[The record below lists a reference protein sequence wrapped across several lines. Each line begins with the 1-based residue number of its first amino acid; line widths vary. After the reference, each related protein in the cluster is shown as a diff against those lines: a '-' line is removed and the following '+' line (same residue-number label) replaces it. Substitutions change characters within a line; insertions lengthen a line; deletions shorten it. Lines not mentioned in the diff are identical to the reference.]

1 MTCHATQGSFTMNL
15 TRTLSI
21 AALCLA
27 LPLAA
32 SARMKS
38 QEMNDPVTINL
49 ETKAKPEQIKKGIK
63 LAVLNRKWDI
73 TNEKGSEFDAEYKNT
88 SRAGWSAKIHV
99 SYTPKAVTI
108 KYVSSEGLD
117 ADGKNIHPTYNK
129 IIGNLEKDIPI
140 YIEREVVA
148 SE

>member
-1 MTCHATQGSFTMNL
+1 MSFA
-15 TRTLSI
+15 RTLSI

-32 SARMKS
+32 SARGKTE
-38 QEMNDPVTINL
+38 EMNDPVTINL
-49 ETKAKPEQIKKGIK
+49 ETKAKPDQVKKGIK
-63 LAVLNRKWDI
+63 MAVLNRKWNI
-73 TNEKGSEFDAEYKNT
+73 TNEKGNEFDAEYQNT
-88 SRAGWSAKIHV
+88 FRGGWSAKIHV
-99 SYTPKAVTI
+99 SYTPKSCTI
-108 KYVSSEGLD
+108 KYVSSEGLS

-129 IIGNLEKDIPI
+129 IINNLEKDIPI